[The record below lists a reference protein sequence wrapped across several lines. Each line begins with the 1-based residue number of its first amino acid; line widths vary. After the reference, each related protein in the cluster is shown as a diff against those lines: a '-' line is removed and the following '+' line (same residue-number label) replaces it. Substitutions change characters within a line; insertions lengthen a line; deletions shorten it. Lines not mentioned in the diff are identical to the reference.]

1 MFVVIEIQKNG
12 ENASPITTLFDN
24 KEAAY
29 SEYHMILA
37 AAAISNI
44 QEHSA
49 ILVSEEG
56 NYILHEK
63 FTHDGGN
70 E

>member
-12 ENASPITTLFDN
+12 ENASPITNLYID
-24 KEAAY
+24 KETAY
-29 SEYHMILA
+29 SRYHTILA
-37 AAAISNI
+37 AAAISEVP
-44 QEHSA
+44 EHSA

-63 FTHDGGN
+63 FTHNGGN

>member
-12 ENASPITTLFDN
+12 ENASPITNLYTD

-29 SEYHMILA
+29 SKYHTILA
-37 AAAISNI
+37 AAAISEI

-56 NYILHEK
+56 NYVLHEK
-63 FTHDGGN
+63 FRN
-70 E
+70 RIIC

>member
-1 MFVVIEIQKNG
+1 MFVVTEIQKNG
-12 ENASPITTLFDN
+12 ENASPITNLYTD

-29 SEYHMILA
+29 SKYHTILA
-37 AAAISNI
+37 AAAISEVP
-44 QEHSA
+44 EHSA

-56 NYILHEK
+56 RYVLHEK
-63 FTHDGGN
+63 FTHNGGN

>member
-1 MFVVIEIQKNG
+1 MFVVTEIQKNG
-12 ENASPITTLFDN
+12 ENASPITTLYTD

-29 SEYHMILA
+29 NKYHTILA
-37 AAAISNI
+37 AAAISEI
-44 QEHSA
+44 PEHSA

-56 NYILHEK
+56 SYVLHEK
-63 FTHDGGN
+63 FTHNGGN

>member
-1 MFVVIEIQKNG
+1 MFAVIEIQKNG
-12 ENASPITTLFDN
+12 ENASPITTLYTD

-29 SEYHMILA
+29 NKYHTILA
-37 AAAISNI
+37 AAAISEV

-56 NYILHEK
+56 SYVLHEK
-63 FTHDGGN
+63 FTHNGGN